1 MCGRFTLEAPPDQ
14 LSKIF
19 GLSSL
24 PDITPRYNIAPS
36 QQVAVVRNLGGESH
50 LDFLKWGLVPSW
62 ADDETIGYKLVN
74 ARSETV
80 FEKNSFK
87 RPIRSRRCL
96 IPASGFYE
104 WMHEGE
110 SAIPFYISM
119 ANGAPM
125 AFAGIWEQWK
135 SPDNT
140 FLETCAI
147 LTTASNSL
155 MQKIHDR
162 MPVILHPDEYS
173 LWLDREVSDPARIQP
188 LFKPYPADVMKFH
201 SVSAVVNNPRNDTP
215 ECIAQVAATG

>member
-1 MCGRFTLEAPPDQ
+1 MCGRFTLEASPD
-14 LSKIF
+14 LLAKIF

-24 PDITPRYNIAPS
+24 PDISSRYNIAPS
-36 QQVAVVRNLGGESH
+36 QQVAVVRNLGGENH

-96 IPASGFYE
+96 VPASGYYE
-104 WMHEGE
+104 WMHADEG
-110 SAIPFYISM
+110 AVPYYISM
-119 ANGAPM
+119 ANGSPM

-135 SPDNT
+135 CPDHAI
-140 FLETCAI
+140 LETCAI

-173 LWLDREVSDPARIQP
+173 LWLDREMSDPIRLQP
-188 LFKPYPADVMKFH
+188 LFKPYPSDVMCYH
-201 SVSAVVNNPRNDTP
+201 PVSSAVNNPRNDTP
-215 ECIAQVAATG
+215 DCIAQLDAD